1 MSFPDHCRGNIEIAK
16 IVRGEPPLRSLERY
30 FVFCDCEPRE
40 HHVELTR
47 REFRRYERAGVPVQ
61 FSDYGHPGT
70 GSTWVMSLDRYIR
83 RRRRAKSPK
92 SAPPKKRV
100 KATALVAAEKRR
112 RRWEAKK

>member
-1 MSFPDHCRGNIEIAK
+1 VSFPDHCQGNIEIAH

-30 FVFCDCEPRE
+30 FVFCDCEPRG
-40 HHVELTR
+40 HHAELTR

-61 FSDYGHPGT
+61 FGDGHPADGT
-70 GSTWVMSLDRYIR
+70 TWVMSLDKWL

-100 KATALVAAEKRR
+100 KATALVAAEERR
-112 RRWEAKK
+112 RKWEAKK